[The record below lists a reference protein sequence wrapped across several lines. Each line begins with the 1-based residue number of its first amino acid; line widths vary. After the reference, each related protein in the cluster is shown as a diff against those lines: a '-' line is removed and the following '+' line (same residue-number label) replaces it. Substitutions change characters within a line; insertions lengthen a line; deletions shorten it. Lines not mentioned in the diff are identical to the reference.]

1 MYNTNGQLI
10 RSSVVSELNQFG
22 LDLSTQLTAPV
33 VHPGIMGR
41 GPDGRIK
48 VPSGGG
54 ILFKRGSSDWFVG
67 ADDGSKIRFQ
77 LGSNI
82 RMIIQPDGNVSIDTT
97 NLGSYRLAVNGT
109 IRAKEVRVNTGW
121 SDFVFEED
129 YSLPTLSEV
138 ESHIKAHK
146 HLPDIPSAAE
156 VEAEGVELGVISS
169 KLLQK
174 VEELTLYV
182 IAQEKRIAALEA
194 ENAVLRE

>member
-1 MYNTNGQLI
+1 MKAKCICLGFLFTLLVSAQSLFAQPLQNNVNTMNLTLKNNTSQWLLAASHNSTRMHIVPVINGITAWGNGVNFYQNGTMFVSL
-10 RSSVVSELNQFG
+10 SV
-22 LDLSTQLTAPV
+22 
-33 VHPGIMGR
+33 GIGT
-41 GPDGRIK
+41 PNT
-48 VPSGGG
+48 SG
-54 ILFKRGSSDWFVG
+54 
-67 ADDGSKIRFQ
+67 
-77 LGSNI
+77 
-82 RMIIQPDGNVSIDTT
+82 
-97 NLGSYRLAVNGT
+97 YRLAVNGN
-109 IRAKEVRVNTGW
+109 IRAKEIRVNTGW

-182 IAQEKRIAALEA
+182 IDQEKRIAALEA
-194 ENAVLRE
+194 ENKALQQVGQE